1 MSKTEKDLRKILS
14 DAHANFYLVKGDETK
29 RLRLWEITERYLVV
43 DTPQNAPMWQT
54 VLGYIPSLDG
64 ESIYEIEGKVERTMN
79 EDQMPNTISITVDP
93 SGIKRVQ
100 RRLFQRFAFAPPI
113 KLTMIPESHGKSVN
127 GHIIDISAGGLRIES
142 NSALSAD
149 QLYTFQFEIELDDE
163 IHSYAIAGQILYEL
177 PTEHGLSYGIKFG
190 RPEDMEMHG
199 GEVEIESLDGT
210 IGLLDLV
217 NKLMVRYG
225 R

>member
-1 MSKTEKDLRKILS
+1 MAKKQTDLREILS
-14 DAHANFYLVKGDETK
+14 DAHANFYLVKGNETK
-29 RLRLWEITERYLVV
+29 RLRLWEITENYIVV

-54 VLGYIPSLDG
+54 VLGYIPTLDG
-64 ESIYEIEGKVERTMN
+64 ESIYEIAGKVERKLK
-79 EDQMPNTISITVDP
+79 EDQMPNTICITIDP
-93 SGIKRVQ
+93 TGVKRVQ
-100 RRLFQRFAFAPPI
+100 RRLFQRFSFAPPI
-113 KLTMIPESHGKSVN
+113 EITMIPESHGKTVT
-127 GHIIDISAGGLRIES
+127 GYIVDISAGGLRVES
-142 NSALSAD
+142 RSELSAN

-163 IHSYAIAGQILYEL
+163 IHSYAIFGQVLYEL

-190 RPEDMEMHG
+190 RPEDMEMDG
-199 GEVEIESLDGT
+199 GEVPIESLDGT